1 MDRDVWRF
9 WILRQLLR
17 GSHSKQAMPVAGQ
30 KGSEKDACKTEA
42 CSIQTCLSKNGYNV
56 SQCSHQVDRLKKC
69 CEKHQARSLVLPC
82 IFWARRVAYV
92 LSCCLLLKAP
102 LTRYR

>member
-1 MDRDVWRF
+1 MWRF
-9 WILRQLLR
+9 WILRQSLIA
-17 GSHSKQAMPVAGQ
+17 SHSKQAMPVAGQ

-69 CEKHQARSLVLPC
+69 CEKHQARSLGCLAFHVQGEL
-82 IFWARRVAYV
+82 FM
-92 LSCCLLLKAP
+92 CCLVALPASIGASHQK
-102 LTRYR
+102 

>member
-1 MDRDVWRF
+1 M
-9 WILRQLLR
+9 
-17 GSHSKQAMPVAGQ
+17 AGQ

-69 CEKHQARSLVLPC
+69 CEKHQARPLVLPC
-82 IFWARRVAYV
+82 NFLCKESCLCVV
-92 LSCCLLLKAP
+92 LLPCLLLNAP